1 MMLIEVTKVAMGV
14 PSNRL
19 SLPDVQYV
27 QAFMQDKDI
36 NKLLQ
41 FVIELSGL
49 STLYKRRVISA
60 FMRAHVDFKRAVPI
74 NEVHTSAGADIQA
87 VADNIEDKSAMIQRQ
102 EGVQGVTPVDML
114 FDQLSTVEV

>member
-1 MMLIEVTKVAMGV
+1 MPLGIEYIQSIKLDNTFVMMLIEVTKVAMGV

-19 SLPDVQYV
+19 SLPDVQYI

-41 FVIELSGL
+41 FVIEVSGL

-60 FMRAHVDFKRAVPI
+60 FMRAHVDFK
-74 NEVHTSAGADIQA
+74 
-87 VADNIEDKSAMIQRQ
+87 
-102 EGVQGVTPVDML
+102 
-114 FDQLSTVEV
+114 